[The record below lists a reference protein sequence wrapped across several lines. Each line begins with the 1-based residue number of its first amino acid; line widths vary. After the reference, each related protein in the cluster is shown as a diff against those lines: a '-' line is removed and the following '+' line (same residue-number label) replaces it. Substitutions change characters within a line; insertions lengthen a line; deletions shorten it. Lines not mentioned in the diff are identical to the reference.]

1 MREGKLRSFQSFL
14 VKSPFILSKH
24 LRIRSAA
31 ISARQGGGGRAQENA
46 SSSKCNNTPQNTEGT
61 CKRERWEVRRVRS
74 QPVGR

>member
-31 ISARQGGGGRAQENA
+31 ISARQVMSLSYLIVAA
-46 SSSKCNNTPQNTEGT
+46 FV
-61 CKRERWEVRRVRS
+61 W
-74 QPVGR
+74 